1 MKLKAALLIM
11 ILVSFIC
18 PSVLF
23 CASVQIKEDIPYD
36 IVVVVE
42 NSRDMK
48 ALDKEAIVSFVKDLK
63 DNKHLG
69 IVVFEKE
76 AKIIFPLQSISG
88 DSRKKDAEEALNQV
102 AFKARFRDINKG
114 MDLALS
120 QFREGGRENAS
131 RIVLLFSM
139 GKTYPFGNRKI
150 DVFIKQLR
158 ENILPDYREEN
169 IAVYGFVS
177 GKGNLPLIQEVSD
190 KTNGKY
196 FAVYDNQ
203 TLRDILSLVKEKLQ
217 PLVVHDK
224 ESAPVKAFIEGT
236 PVLIYPRFISDLTVI
251 LGVLFVVIL
260 ATFSLIFLSSIRIKR
275 IFGAEVRTKDKN
287 IQPDAYSFAKLRNS
301 SAQMSK
307 VLTDTGAIFKSLQL
321 DIEDYGAQSWKKEK
335 EAKTKHFNLLTD
347 LFLVIDYLEDSVKK
361 GKNTGELEWF
371 YKKMLRILEDSGIE
385 ETPVKIGE
393 SFSGVYHKYVGES
406 CASIPKG
413 CILELSRK
421 GYLIRG
427 KTNAEDIVL
436 RPAEVIVSIGGKS

>member
-1 MKLKAALLIM
+1 MKFKAALLIM

-23 CASVQIKEDIPYD
+23 CASVQIKEDMPYD
-36 IVVVVE
+36 IIAVVE

-48 ALDKEAIVSFVKDLK
+48 ALDKEAIASFVKELK

-69 IVVFEKE
+69 IVSFEKE
-76 AKIIFPLQSISG
+76 AKIIFPLQAVSG
-88 DSRKKDAEEALNQV
+88 DSRKKDAEEALNQI

-120 QFREGGRENAS
+120 QFKESGRKNAS
-131 RIVLLFSM
+131 KIVLLFST
-139 GKTYPFGNRKI
+139 GRIYPFGSRKS

-158 ENILPDYREEN
+158 ENILPDYRDEN
-169 IAVYGFVS
+169 VVVYGFVF
-177 GKGNLPLIQEVSD
+177 GKGDLQLIQEITN
-190 KTNGKY
+190 KTGGKCF
-196 FAVYDNQ
+196 FAYDNQ

-217 PLVVHDK
+217 PLVVYDK
-224 ESAPVKAFIEGT
+224 ESVPVKAFIEGT

-251 LGVLFVVIL
+251 LGLLFVVIL
-260 ATFSLIFLSSIRIKR
+260 ATFSLIFLSNIRIKR
-275 IFGAEVRTKDKN
+275 IFGAPARSKDKN

-307 VLTDTGAIFKSLQL
+307 VLTDTEAIFKNLQL

-361 GKNTGELEWF
+361 VKNTGELEWF
-371 YKKMLRILEDSGIE
+371 HKKMLRILEDSGIE

-393 SFSGVYHKYVGES
+393 SFNGVYHKYVGES

-413 CILELSRK
+413 CISELSRK

-436 RPAEVIVSIGGKS
+436 RPAEVIVSTGGKS